1 MVLVGHRRL
10 STEPE
15 GSSSVCP
22 PQRVRRA
29 FRPPSYEEREMAQVA
44 RALSSPLGRL
54 WHPCGGP
61 SLCKF
66 TVTVRSGRPPAIR
79 PPAGAPR

>member
-10 STEPE
+10 SAEPE

-22 PQRVRRA
+22 PQRARRA

-44 RALSSPLGRL
+44 RALSSPLGR
-54 WHPCGGP
+54 
-61 SLCKF
+61 S
-66 TVTVRSGRPPAIR
+66 
-79 PPAGAPR
+79 